1 MLRQAKYILIST
13 PKLNT
18 LMSEKNIVFKRALE
32 LAENLIESVS
42 PRPPVASI
50 ITHDGKIIGEG
61 VTTNSPVKHAE
72 INAIDKA
79 KDKIQS
85 FEKSTLYSTLEPC
98 FHKGNTDPCV
108 DKIIESGIK
117 NVVIG
122 SVDPNPKVNKKSI
135 NKLKN
140 NNVNVELISNNDL
153 KKRSDKLIEPFNMYI
168 KNSLPFVTVKMAI
181 SLDGKIAT
189 KTGDSK
195 WISSEKSRE
204 IVQDM
209 RSKSDAII
217 IGSKTL
223 EIDKPSLNAR
233 NKNKQPKIKAIIKS
247 NPKSISEFES
257 LLKDN
262 SSEIIIYC
270 NKIPSKNQKWEN
282 FTFVQVNSENGKLD
296 LESILRDLASRDCIN
311 VLMEGGGK
319 LLGSLID
326 LNLVNKVR
334 LFISPMLIGGESSTD
349 SIGGDGIEFISQSK
363 KITDI
368 EVKII
373 ESDIMVT
380 GTIKEHV

>member
-1 MLRQAKYILIST
+1 MLQQVKYTLIST

-85 FEKSTLYSTLEPC
+85 FEESTLYSTLEPC

-117 NVVIG
+117 NVIIG
-122 SVDPNPKVNKKSI
+122 SIDPNPKVNKKSI

-233 NKNKQPKIKAIIKS
+233 NKDKQPKIKAIIKS

-270 NKIPSKNQKWEN
+270 NKIPIKSEKWEN

-296 LESILRDLASRDCIN
+296 LENILRDLASRDCIN